1 MSKFKEGWRRRR
13 QYIVNPRYQLQFAA
27 VLVLLQVNVG
37 ILFLGV
43 LSHKFTA
50 MAEDA
55 GSLEIFLATD
65 LWRASLPVMAL
76 ASFAA
81 SVAVAWLGIRYSN
94 QIVGP
99 IPRITRAMREL
110 AAGNTKQRL
119 VFRPGD
125 VLEELADEFNSM
137 CAALDKGIHL
147 GEQEA
152 ETPVAE
158 DQNSESESQAE
169 PIRA

>member
-1 MSKFKEGWRRRR
+1 MSKDKKGWRRRR
-13 QYIVNPRYQLQFAA
+13 KYIVNPRYQLQFAA

-37 ILFLGV
+37 LLFLGV

-50 MAEDA
+50 MAENA

-76 ASFAA
+76 TSFAA
-81 SVAVAWLGIRYSN
+81 SIAVAWLGIRYSN

-110 AAGNTKQRL
+110 AHGNTKQRL

-125 VLEELADEFNSM
+125 VLEELADEFNVM
-137 CAALDKGIHL
+137 CAALDQGIPL
-147 GEQEA
+147 GED
-152 ETPVAE
+152 VAKSDVE
-158 DQNSESESQAE
+158 EVPSEESENQAE
-169 PIRA
+169 PIGA